1 MKLQLDHIAVLG
13 ESLEEAVAHSEAAV
27 GMPLLPGGEHPRY
40 GTHNQLLG
48 LGRGL
53 YLEAMSIDPAA
64 PPPEEPRWF
73 GLDRFE
79 GPARLDKWICRVKDM
94 EAALEA
100 LPMAGRPVALSRGR
114 LRWVMSVPEDGM
126 LPFDGMFPAL
136 IEWRSPVPAGAM
148 LSASG
153 TTLARLMVTHPE
165 ADALE
170 ALLAPYLD
178 APLVQF
184 ATGDAPGLRAELRN
198 AQGQVRVLQ

>member
-48 LGRGL
+48 LGHGL

-79 GPARLDKWICRVKDM
+79 GPARLDKWICRVTDM
-94 EAALEA
+94 DAALEA
-100 LPMAGRPVALSRGR
+100 LPMAGRPVELSRGR

-153 TTLARLMVTHPE
+153 TTLARLVVTHPE
-165 ADALE
+165 AEALE
-170 ALLAPYLD
+170 ALLAPHLN